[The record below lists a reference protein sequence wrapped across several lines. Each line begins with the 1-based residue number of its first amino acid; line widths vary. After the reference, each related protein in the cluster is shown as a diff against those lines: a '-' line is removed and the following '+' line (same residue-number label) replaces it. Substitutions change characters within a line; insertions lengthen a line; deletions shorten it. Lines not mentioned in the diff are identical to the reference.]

1 MLDRL
6 KAALGEHYAI
16 ERELGQGGMATVYLA
31 HDLRHDRPVAVKV
44 LKPELAAT
52 LGSERFLQEIK
63 TTANLQ
69 HPHILPLYDS
79 GAVSRPIDGSADRPD
94 DPSIQRAPEFLYYV
108 MPYVEGES
116 LRERLN
122 RERQLPLEDALQITR
137 EVADALG
144 YAHSHGII
152 HRDVK
157 PENILLES
165 GHAIV
170 ADFGIARAVSVGG
183 AQRLTMSGFAVG
195 TPAYMSPEQA
205 SGDQHLDARSD
216 VYALGCVLYEMLA
229 GEPPHTG
236 PTPQAILARQL
247 TDEVRPIRPLRS
259 TVSAGL
265 EAAVK
270 QALAP
275 SPADRFATTSAFME
289 ALEGRRAILR
299 RSSAVL
305 SLVVSRRTARTVL
318 TTVLVTAGIIAAL
331 LVGRSLVGVR
341 QARAG
346 ERPATVAVFP
356 FRASGPEAGSLGE
369 GIADLLA
376 ATMDGTVGLTVSDPG
391 GLWRSLRRG
400 DGPMQAPGLDE
411 ALALAREAGVP
422 TVVLGSLTAVG
433 GRLDLSTRVY
443 ARDGSLRATLTAS
456 APADSLPSLVNRMAI
471 DVVAA
476 VWERD
481 TLPTVP
487 VIERL
492 ATQSVDALQ
501 AYLEGKRLKRLGR
514 YEDAEASLQQAVT
527 LDSTFALAQ
536 MELFDVRSMVLF
548 LNAQPFVGLT
558 EIVDRAMRYRDRLTL
573 RNRLRVEAMRAMDET
588 NGVQA
593 ASLVERILEIDSL
606 DVDALHQ
613 RAFVYLR
620 DGWQLDKTEDEVVA
634 AYRRV
639 AEVDSMSIL
648 AQATLAWLAVL
659 HDDRDGADRAMA
671 RLRALDTLGAFA
683 QGRLAALR
691 LVDARPGDR
700 DALLSAIAASPA
712 PVVFTAL
719 RDLRQLRPVLAERLL
734 TLLMADS
741 MPVFHQRIGQGARAQ
756 LWIAEG
762 RIAAV
767 DSLVRAGRLD
777 VVRQRVNRMLLGAFL
792 MGVGDSAAARRAAA
806 ELTAFAPADSLAAYL
821 DSRQEVWATGWAV
834 GAYAATQGDTA
845 EARVWQQAIAA
856 LPAGDTPWDW
866 RGSLAADIEARLAVR
881 RGDAV
886 AAEREAQRAYDAW
899 SIHSGYVGEAD
910 PEPSMRFHLAAIL
923 RAQGVADR
931 AAGLLQ
937 SFGEPHTWMG
947 FFTARAAL
955 ELGELREREGRDEE
969 AIRHYRT
976 AEQLWSLGE
985 PAVVEPWL
993 ARVRDGLARL
1003 RAG

>member
-1 MLDRL
+1 
-6 KAALGEHYAI
+6 
-16 ERELGQGGMATVYLA
+16 MATVYLA
-31 HDLRHDRPVAVKV
+31 HDVRHDRMVAVKV
-44 LKPELAAT
+44 LRPELAAT
-52 LGSERFLQEIK
+52 LGSERFLHEIK
-63 TTANLQ
+63 TTASLN
-69 HPHILPLYDS
+69 HPHILALHDS
-79 GAVSRPIDGSADRPD
+79 GEADG
-94 DPSIQRAPEFLYYV
+94 FLYYV

-116 LRERLN
+116 LRDRLR
-122 RERQLPLEDALQITR
+122 RERQLSLEDALQITR

-165 GHAIV
+165 GHAVV

-205 SGDQHLDARSD
+205 SGDEHLDARSD

-247 TDEVRPIRPLRS
+247 TGEVRPIRPVRS

-265 EAAVK
+265 DTAIK

-275 SPADRFATTSAFME
+275 SPADRFSTASAFVE
-289 ALEGRRAILR
+289 ALEGRRVVPR

-305 SLVVSRRTARTVL
+305 SLVVSRRTLRTVL
-318 TTVLVTAGIIAAL
+318 TTVAVTIGVITVV
-331 LVGRSLVGVR
+331 LVGRSLIGVR

-356 FRASGPEAGSLGE
+356 FRAAGQEAGSLGE
-369 GIADLLA
+369 GVADLLA
-376 ATMDGTVGLTVSDPG
+376 ATLDGTVGVTVSDPG

-400 DGPMQAPGLDE
+400 DGPLQVPGLDE
-411 ALALAREAGVP
+411 AIALARQAGVP

-443 ARDGSLRATLTAS
+443 SLDGALRATLTAS
-456 APADSLPSLVNRMAI
+456 APVDSLPALINRMAI
-471 DVVAA
+471 DVVAE

-514 YEDAEASLQQAVT
+514 YEEAETSLEQAVT

-536 MELFDVRSMVLF
+536 MELFDVRSMVLY
-548 LNAQPFVGLT
+548 LNAQPYVGLT
-558 EIVDRAMRYRDRLTL
+558 EIIDRAMRYRDRLTP
-573 RNRLRVEAMRAMDET
+573 RNRLRVEAMRALDET

-613 RAFVYLR
+613 RALLYVGY
-620 DGWQLDKTEDEVVA
+620 GWQLEKTERDVIA

-639 AEVDSMSIL
+639 AEVDSASIV
-648 AQATLAWLAVL
+648 AQAQLAWLGML
-659 HDDRDGADRAMA
+659 ENDRENADAA
-671 RLRALDTLGAFA
+671 LSRLRSLDTLGAFA

-691 LVDARPGDR
+691 AVTARPGDR
-700 DALLSAIAASPA
+700 EARLAAIAASPA

-719 RDLRQLRPVLAERLL
+719 RDLRQLRPVLAEQLVSLL
-734 TLLMADS
+734 LADS
-741 MPVFHQRIGQGARAQ
+741 MPVYHQRIGQGVRAQ

-762 RIAAV
+762 RTGAV
-767 DSLVRAGRLD
+767 DSLVRLGQLD
-777 VVRQRVNRMLLGAFL
+777 PVRQRVNRMLVSAFL
-792 MGVGDSAAARRAAA
+792 MGVGDTAAARRAAG
-806 ELTAFAPADSLAAYL
+806 ELAAFAPADSLSAYL
-821 DSRQEVWATGWAV
+821 DARPEVWAVGWAM
-834 GAYAATQGDTA
+834 GAYEASSGDTA
-845 EARVWQQAIAA
+845 QARRWQRAIAA

-866 RGSLAADIEARLAVR
+866 RASLTADIEARLAAR
-881 RGDAV
+881 RGDGD
-886 AAEREAQRAYDAW
+886 AAELEAQRAYDAW

-910 PEPSMRFHLAAIL
+910 PEPAMRFHLAAIL
-923 RAQGVADR
+923 RAHGATDR
-931 AAGLLQ
+931 AAGLFQ

-955 ELGELREREGRDEE
+955 ELGELRERQGRHEE
-969 AIRHYRT
+969 AIRHYQA
-976 AEQLWSLGE
+976 AERLWSLGE

>member
-1 MLDRL
+1 LLDRL
-6 KAALGEHYAI
+6 KAALSGQYAI

-31 HDLRHDRPVAVKV
+31 HDLRHDRQVAVKV
-44 LKPELAAT
+44 LRPELAAT
-52 LGSERFLQEIK
+52 VGSERFLHEIK
-63 TTANLQ
+63 TTAGLN
-69 HPHILPLYDS
+69 HPHILALHDS
-79 GAVSRPIDGSADRPD
+79 GEADG
-94 DPSIQRAPEFLYYV
+94 FLFYV

-116 LRERLN
+116 LRDRLT

-170 ADFGIARAVSVGG
+170 ADFGIARAVFAGG
-183 AQRLTMSGFAVG
+183 AGQRLTASGFAVG

-205 SGDQHLDARSD
+205 SGDEQLDARSD
-216 VYALGCVLYEMLA
+216 VYALGSVLYEMLA

-247 TDEVRPIRPLRS
+247 TGEVRPIRPVRS

-265 EAAVK
+265 DAAIR

-275 SPADRFATTSAFME
+275 SPADRFSTASAFME
-289 ALEGRRAILR
+289 ALQGRQAMPR

-305 SLVVSRRTARTVL
+305 SLVVSRRTLRTVL
-318 TTVLVTAGIIAAL
+318 TTVAAMAGIVAAVLIGRTL
-331 LVGRSLVGVR
+331 LGVR
-341 QARAG
+341 PARAG

-369 GIADLLA
+369 GVADLLA
-376 ATMDGTVGLTVSDPG
+376 ATMDGTVGVTVSDPG

-400 DGPMQAPGLDE
+400 DGPLQVPGLDE
-411 ALALAREAGVP
+411 AIALARQAGVP

-433 GRLDLSTRVY
+433 GRLDMSARVY
-443 ARDGSLRATLTAS
+443 TLDGSLRATLTAS
-456 APADSLPSLVNRMAI
+456 APADSLPSLINRMAI
-471 DVVAA
+471 DVVAT

-487 VIERL
+487 VIERF

-501 AYLEGKRLKRLGR
+501 SYLEAKRLKRAGR
-514 YEDAEASLQQAVT
+514 YEEAEASLQHAVA

-536 MELFDVRSMVLF
+536 MELFDVRSTVLY
-548 LNAQPFVGLT
+548 LNAQPYVGLT
-558 EIVDRAMRYRDRLTL
+558 EIIDRAMGHRDRLTP
-573 RNRLRVEAMRAMDET
+573 RNRLRVEAMRALDET
-588 NGVQA
+588 DGVEA
-593 ASLVERILEIDSL
+593 ASLIERILEIDSL

-613 RAFVYLR
+613 RALLYVDY
-620 DGWQLDKTEDEVVA
+620 GWQLEKTEKDVVA

-639 AEVDSMSIL
+639 AEVDSMSIV
-648 AQATLAWLAVL
+648 AQAMLAWLGVL
-659 HDDRDGADRAMA
+659 DNDRESTDAALS
-671 RLRALDTLGAFA
+671 RLRSLDTLGAFA

-691 LVDARPGDR
+691 AVAARPGDR
-700 DALLSAIAASPA
+700 DALLAAIAASPA

-719 RDLRQLRPVLAERLL
+719 RDLRQLRPVLAEQLL
-734 TLLMADS
+734 GLLLADS

-762 RIAAV
+762 RVAAV
-767 DSLVRAGRLD
+767 DSLVRTGQLD
-777 VVRQRVNRMLLGAFL
+777 PVRQPVNRMLVNAFL
-792 MGVGDSAAARRAAA
+792 MGVGDAAVARRAVG
-806 ELTAFAPADSLAAYL
+806 ELAAFAPADSLLAYL
-821 DSRQEVWATGWAV
+821 DSRPEVWAAGWAV
-834 GAYAATQGDTA
+834 GAYEASSGDTA
-845 EARVWQQAIAA
+845 QARMWQRAIAA
-856 LPAGDTPWDW
+856 LPAGNTPWDW
-866 RGSLAADIEARLAVR
+866 KASLAADIEARLAAR
-881 RGDAV
+881 RGDAA
-886 AAEREAQRAYDAW
+886 AAELEAQRAYGAW
-899 SIHSGYVGEAD
+899 RIHSGYAGQAD
-910 PEPSMRFHLAAIL
+910 PEPAMRFHLAAIL
-923 RAQGVADR
+923 RAQGATDR
-931 AAGLLQ
+931 AAALLQ

-947 FFTARAAL
+947 FYTARAAL
-955 ELGELREREGRDEE
+955 ELGELREREGRREE
-969 AIRHYRT
+969 AIRYYQT

-993 ARVRDGLARL
+993 ARARDGLARL